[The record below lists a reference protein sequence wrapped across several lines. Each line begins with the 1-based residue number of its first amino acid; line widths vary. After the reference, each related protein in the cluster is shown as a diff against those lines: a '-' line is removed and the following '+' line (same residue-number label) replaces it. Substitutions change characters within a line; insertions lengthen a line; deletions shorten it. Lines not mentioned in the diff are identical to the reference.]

1 MLYIFKRT
9 NGLFI
14 PLFLKFIASISHKKN
29 RVLATLLAPS
39 KHNLTI
45 YFLISPLN
53 CRHFYLQ
60 IHKYSDVMEKPFEY
74 FGKEKSKR
82 TVSESLM
89 GLLLRKESSPVKNL
103 LMETK
108 GKSTKPKLI
117 GKRKR
122 ITVT

>member
-1 MLYIFKRT
+1 
-9 NGLFI
+9 
-14 PLFLKFIASISHKKN
+14 
-29 RVLATLLAPS
+29 
-39 KHNLTI
+39 
-45 YFLISPLN
+45 
-53 CRHFYLQ
+53 
-60 IHKYSDVMEKPFEY
+60 MEKPFEY